1 MEKILKT
8 SEIQQNII
16 EVQDILFKK
25 GTKEDAFNHLSKS
38 NITLNSLVATLVVDE
53 DEKKIDIL
61 VSLFELLLKFQGF
74 KEDIV
79 NLILSEGRKD
89 KTNLFAIRSVSGKK
103 YFISIIK
110 QNISIFINEPF
121 INQFFKLY
129 FMDESA
135 GVYSL
140 TLKLVIYIIKN
151 NIITAEKLNSLIQD
165 VIDYFNKMILSK
177 DSIYVVRKFEVLLC
191 FIDYT
196 FNNELI
202 NNPNNVVMSKMK
214 EVLEK
219 MCADFYQYD
228 LLTQLAIFETMEN
241 NINDE
246 NILLLTNPI
255 KNFFNENIMALDP
268 QSLRKLLFTF
278 SKFYARNIL
287 AIREI
292 KLLKNTLAISFQYYN
307 DEHQIQFICPL
318 LTNIFNNTHI
328 YAFLM
333 DSANNSQ
340 FDFLNNIIEI
350 VSSIFIIEDPN
361 IKVLIFEVFEKIFD
375 FGDDDLNVDSKNK
388 NELYLGKQNMPMH
401 KQFINMLLTEIIKK
415 NNIEDLYKTKNDD
428 DIKAKFVDLLYT
440 HFKKNDL
447 PDYELSFLKLV
458 YYIIS
463 DNDNTKIL
471 LSNFDFVLYLLHRRE
486 KPHEVC
492 ELKFKIIGRI
502 NNKKEI
508 MSQMSQEFS
517 KQFTNYLKK
526 GPY

>member
-16 EVQDILFKK
+16 EIQDILFKK
-25 GTKEDAFNHLSKS
+25 GTKEDALNHLSKS
-38 NITLNSLVATLVVDE
+38 NITFNNLITTLVVDE

-61 VSLFELLLKFQGF
+61 VSLFELLSKFQGF
-74 KEDIV
+74 KDDIV
-79 NLILSEGRKD
+79 NLIISEGRKD
-89 KTNLFAIRSVSGKK
+89 KTNLFSIRSVRGKK
-103 YFISIIK
+103 YFLSIVK
-110 QNISIFINEPF
+110 ENITKFINENF

-151 NIITAEKLNSLIQD
+151 NLITVEKLNSLIND
-165 VIDYFNKMILSK
+165 VIDYFNTMILSN
-177 DSIYVVRKFEVLLC
+177 DSILVVRKFEVLLC

-202 NNPNNVVMSKMK
+202 NNPNNIIMSKMK
-214 EVLEK
+214 ETLEK

-255 KNFFNENIMALDP
+255 KNFFNENIMTLDP
-268 QSLRKLLFTF
+268 QSMRKLLFTF

-287 AIREI
+287 AIKEI

-307 DEHQIQFICPL
+307 DEHLIQFICPL

-340 FDFLNNIIEI
+340 FDFLNNIIDI
-350 VSSIFIIEDPN
+350 ISNIFILQDPN
-361 IKVLIFEVFEKIFD
+361 VKMQIFEVFERIFD
-375 FGDDDLNVDSKNK
+375 FGDDDINENNK
-388 NELYLGKQNMPMH
+388 SQNQLYLGKQNMPMH
-401 KQFINMLLTEIIKK
+401 KQFINLLLTEIVKK

-428 DIKAKFVDLLYT
+428 DIKAKFIDLLYT

-447 PDYELSFLKLV
+447 PDYELSFLKLI

-463 DNDNTKIL
+463 DTDNTKIL
-471 LSNFDFVLYLLHRRE
+471 LSNFDFVLYLLQRRE

-492 ELKFKIIGRI
+492 ELKFKVIGRI

-517 KQFTNYLKK
+517 KQFTNYLNK